1 MLLLAQHG
9 KSIIK
14 KIAPTLS
21 ADQSI
26 AGVRVYIN
34 DRNDFTHWVKEKLP
48 HVRVTEQSKNV
59 FYIPISRRDLIDTL
73 STSSSIIFIDRA
85 DRIPQEERAL
95 GIFDFSL
102 NKILAVQKEYESL
115 TGDGLVVSIK
125 EKPFDQQDIDLKN
138 RIVINDQFDEAATV
152 HASIMATIVAGAGN
166 SEPSGKGA
174 APGAG
179 VTTSD
184 FLQLLPDDGNALTT
198 LGVTVQNHSYGVGVE
213 NYYGI
218 ESNAYDKHCNDFPT
232 IIHVFSSGNEG
243 EQADATGTYANLAG
257 FANLTGQFKVSKNTL
272 AVGSSDNTGQVATR
286 SSRGPA
292 HDGRVKPELIA
303 YGDAGSSEA
312 AAVVS
317 GIALLTQQAYS
328 DQFGNLPE
336 ASLLKAVLINSADD
350 CGRPEVDF
358 ETGFGIADALGAV
371 RTIEQGHFFSGNV
384 LEGGENNHL
393 ITIPSGIHQLKV
405 TLTWHDVE
413 ADPTASKAL
422 VNDLDLILTHVSSGD
437 QWKPWVLSHF
447 PHVDSLIL
455 PAKRRVDHI
464 NNVEQITVTLPA
476 SGNYEIAVRGFSIP
490 ESAQVYHIAYEVE
503 SGFEWINPLSEM
515 SFDAGKSNMIRWR
528 WSDVPATGTLE
539 YKFVE
544 DDDWVLLSNSIE
556 MRDQYFQ
563 WITPDTTARVQL
575 RLTANSTAFASAIF
589 SIAKPIVLKVGYAC
603 SEEVMLVWN
612 RVPSAEQYQVYTL
625 GDTYLEPFMTTAD
638 TFAILNKVQKKIVHY
653 SVAPVLQN
661 VEAVKGLTIDYTLQG
676 TGCYYI
682 SFLPREY
689 VVDDEAVFDL
699 RIGTTYK
706 LEIAA
711 LQRLTGEVF
720 EDVQQIS
727 PLTATELV
735 FTDPNPVPGIN
746 VYRVKLIDDSQ
757 IEIFSETE
765 QLFYTRKN
773 DLFVFP
779 NPILSGEL
787 VNIVVDDQNA
797 VQLRLYDMMG
807 RIHREIMD
815 EAIVKTLDTSSLPG
829 GAYVVEVIKPNG
841 QRLTTRLIIY

>member
-272 AVGSSDNTGQVATR
+272 AVGSSDNTGQVVTR

-676 TGCYYI
+676 TGCYFI
-682 SFLPREY
+682 SFLPENMWWM
-689 VVDDEAVFDL
+689 
-699 RIGTTYK
+699 TK
-706 LEIAA
+706 LS
-711 LQRLTGEVF
+711 LTCE
-720 EDVQQIS
+720 
-727 PLTATELV
+727 
-735 FTDPNPVPGIN
+735 
-746 VYRVKLIDDSQ
+746 
-757 IEIFSETE
+757 
-765 QLFYTRKN
+765 
-773 DLFVFP
+773 
-779 NPILSGEL
+779 
-787 VNIVVDDQNA
+787 
-797 VQLRLYDMMG
+797 
-807 RIHREIMD
+807 
-815 EAIVKTLDTSSLPG
+815 
-829 GAYVVEVIKPNG
+829 
-841 QRLTTRLIIY
+841 